1 MASSTEKLDLM
12 KLHKDEYALSKEP
25 VFVDVKPAQFLT
37 ISGTGKPGGE
47 EFQARLHA
55 LYNVAYAIK
64 MARKSAG
71 SHDYKV
77 STLEGQWWN
86 APGGTWS
93 PDVPQEEW
101 QWRLMIRTPDFVT
114 KNEMQNAIAKLEE
127 KKNPLIAKV
136 RLESVTEGRCVQM
149 LHTGPYTEEAATLRV
164 IFEFIEANKVRPNGK
179 HHEIYFSDPRRVK
192 PEKLRTILRIPV
204 R

>member
-37 ISGTGKPGGE
+37 ISGKGKPGGE

-55 LYNVAYAIK
+55 LYNVAYAVK
-64 MARKSAG
+64 MARKAAG

-77 STLEGQWWN
+77 CALEGQWWN
-86 APGGTWS
+86 G
-93 PDVPQEEW
+93 PDEEW
-101 QWRLMIRTPDFVT
+101 QWRLMIRTPDFVS
-114 KNEMQNAIAKLEE
+114 KHELQKAVAKLEE
-127 KKNPLIAKV
+127 KKNPLTAKV
-136 RLESVTEGRCVQM
+136 RLESVDEGRCIQI
-149 LHTGPYTEEAATLRV
+149 LHTGPYSEEAATLK
-164 IFEFIEANKVRPNGK
+164 ILMDFAEANGVRPSGK

-192 PEKLRTILRIPV
+192 PEKLRTILRVPV